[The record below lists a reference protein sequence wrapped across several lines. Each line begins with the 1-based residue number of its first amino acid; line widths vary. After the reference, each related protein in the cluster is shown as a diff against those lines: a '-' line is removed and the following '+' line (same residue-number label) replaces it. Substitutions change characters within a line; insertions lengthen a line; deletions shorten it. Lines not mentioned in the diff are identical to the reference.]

1 MTAETNLPT
10 SISVVIPAY
19 NSAATIGVAVHSV
32 LAQSAAIQEIIVID
46 DGSTDETASIAREL
60 SELVQVITV
69 PNGGPSHARNIGI
82 ANAHGDWIAFLD
94 DDDSWH
100 AEKLERQLRVL
111 AAHPE
116 LDLVATAWSRS
127 APNPG
132 PYTGS
137 LTRLSYFSIL
147 LLNRFQ
153 TSTVL
158 SRRSALVDTGNFDPE
173 LDGVED
179 WDYWMR
185 FSKMHSLAILEEPL
199 VLYRD
204 SPQGVSKNLLRFY
217 LAMRRMLQRE
227 IGAPLVDKR
236 LALVV
241 LAWHQ
246 LRLGV
251 AFALE
256 KDYRSALVTLR
267 DLYTDGLL
275 PSSLPAARRYLV
287 PFLSDRVAKRLPR
300 MAWVLRRN

>member
-1 MTAETNLPT
+1 MTVETYIST

-19 NSAATIGVAVHSV
+19 NSAATLASAIHSV
-32 LAQSAAIQEIIVID
+32 LDQGVEIQEIIVID
-46 DGSTDETASIAREL
+46 DGSTDETASIARGL
-60 SELVQVITV
+60 SELVRVITV
-69 PNGGPSHARNIGI
+69 PNGGPSRARNIGI
-82 ANAHGDWIAFLD
+82 LAAQGDWVAFLD

-100 AEKLERQLRVL
+100 PEKLERQLKLL
-111 AAHPE
+111 AEHPE
-116 LDLVATAWSRS
+116 LDLLATNWSRS
-127 APNPG
+127 APTPG
-132 PYTGS
+132 HYTGS

-158 SRRSALVDTGNFDPE
+158 SRRSALLETGDFDPE

-185 FSKMHSLAILEEPL
+185 FSKMHSVAILEEQL

-204 SPQGVSKNLLRFY
+204 SPHGVSKNLTRFY
-217 LAMRRMLQRE
+217 LGMRRMLHRE
-227 IGAPLVDKR
+227 IETPLVDKR

-251 AFALE
+251 AFILE

-267 DLYTDGLL
+267 DLYSDGLI
-275 PSSLPAARRYLV
+275 SSSIPAARRYLL
-287 PFLSDRVAKRLPR
+287 PFLGDRVAKRLPR
-300 MAWVLRRN
+300 MAWVLRRL